1 MKNGLFSLSFLILF
15 TCVFFKQE
23 EENYYL
29 IIDSDTTYENNIGIG
44 NNFVLE
50 TNLSNPYIIFDEF
63 DIENISFITKLRANE
78 FEYINISCFFWK
90 PLLKNLYLICNP
102 EDDPNILEDKSVK
115 LDVYIMKYKG
125 RKIKIFSSKN
135 LKFNYVSTKYPFLYG
150 DNQTID
156 INDGSDIYELKF
168 KVGTFCDDYN
178 IFLYDIHNFHKFY
191 IYLDDCKIVQNEMT
205 CKLSKQKIDS
215 FGCVTGGEFETH
227 LRILSFN
234 KEYGLKIFYM
244 ADIITITNK
253 YLVKKQDIF
262 VEINKLLENLI
273 ESENYIAYETNV
285 TNIRNIESSYF
296 ILNFTESDNDNIFR
310 LECILKKNNDNSP
323 LMVLC
328 KPLFNSKD
336 TKLNIFLN
344 EFYNFNVSYVN
355 YNYNFIISNP
365 MYEEITIYNGG
376 DFIKGKYPEIL
387 NFISKDNLTFTI
399 YGGSKY
405 TKGLTL
411 DPNSE
416 YLKCDKN
423 ENVVQCNIPKTHFKE
438 QKNGYYYLYH
448 KNITNGKSKF
458 YENSPFKVTF
468 YELPKN
474 LNNSSEIN
482 YFSLLV
488 AVVIILFFI

>member
-1 MKNGLFSLSFLILF
+1 MKNGLFFLSFLILF
-15 TCVFFKQE
+15 TYVFFKQE
-23 EENYYL
+23 EENYFL

-50 TNLSNPYIIFDEF
+50 TNLSNPFIIFDEL

-90 PLLKNLYLICNP
+90 PLLKNLYIICNP
-102 EDDPNILEDKSVK
+102 VEDPYVLEDKSVK
-115 LDVYIMKYKG
+115 LDEYIMKYKG

-135 LKFNYVSTKYPFLYG
+135 LKFNYVTIKYPFLYG

-156 INDGSDIYELKF
+156 INDGSDIYELTF
-168 KVGTFCDDYN
+168 KVGTFYDDNN
-178 IFLYDIHNFHKFY
+178 IFLYDIYNFRKFY
-191 IYLDDCKIVQNEMT
+191 IYLDDCKTVENEMT
-205 CKLSKQKIDS
+205 CKLSKQKIES
-215 FGCVTGGEFETH
+215 FGCITGEEFETN

-234 KEYGLKIFYM
+234 KEYGVKKFYM

-253 YLVKKQDIF
+253 YLEKKQDIY
-262 VEINKLLENLI
+262 VEINKLLENII
-273 ESENYIAYETNV
+273 ESENYIAYETDIL
-285 TNIRNIESSYF
+285 NINNIESSYF
-296 ILNFTESDNDNIFR
+296 ILNFTESDTDNLFR

-323 LMVLC
+323 LMILC
-328 KPLFNSKD
+328 KPPSNSKD

-344 EFYNFNVSYVN
+344 EFYKFNVSYVN

-376 DFIKGKYPEIL
+376 DFIKGKYPAIL

-405 TKGLTL
+405 VKGLAL
-411 DPNSE
+411 ESNSE
-416 YLKCDKN
+416 YLKCDKK
-423 ENVVQCNIPKTHFKE
+423 ENVVQCNISKAHFKE

-448 KNITNGKSKF
+448 KNIMNGKSKF
-458 YENSPFKVTF
+458 YETSPFKVIF
-468 YELPKN
+468 YEVPKN
-474 LNNSSEIN
+474 IENSSETN
-482 YFSLLV
+482 YFSLILIS
-488 AVVIILFFI
+488 VILLFFI